1 MKMEVDEIRTLVGD
15 MFKNMFQ
22 KIDLVEVVVRPGE
35 DWEGD
40 KILDIIFVFD
50 GARKLDAKKVL
61 KLGRLVRAEIMDDED
76 RFPIINFVSKVDA
89 KVMKIGNA
97 A

>member
-1 MKMEVDEIRTLVGD
+1 MKMEVDEIGTLVGD

-40 KILDIIFVFD
+40 KILNIIFVFD
-50 GARKLDAKKVL
+50 GAKTLDAERGL
-61 KLGRLVRAEIMDDED
+61 ELGLLVRAAIVDDED
-76 RFPIINFVSKVDA
+76 RFPIIKFLNKEDA
-89 KVMKIGNA
+89 KVMKIRNA